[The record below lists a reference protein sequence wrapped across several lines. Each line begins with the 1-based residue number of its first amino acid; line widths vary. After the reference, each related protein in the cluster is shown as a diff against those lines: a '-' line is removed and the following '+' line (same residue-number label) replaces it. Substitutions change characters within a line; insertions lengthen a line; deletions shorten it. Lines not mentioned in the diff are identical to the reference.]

1 MKAIVCVILLICHV
15 SALELSLEQALGRM
29 EAGNQSLKAG
39 QARVEASQYSQKA
52 SLGNFLPVV
61 KLELIAEHLDR
72 DLVLDL
78 DPIREAMLQMQ
89 SSNAVTQQAFQNHMQ
104 GGTPYTTSQQQA
116 IQQGAYQQ
124 LDEAVP
130 HFLDTIK
137 HQNHWLG
144 NITVYQPLFHGGK
157 IYAANRIFQSK
168 TKVATQ
174 EQVRKIADLRRDF
187 SKLYLQ
193 ATILRT
199 SISLRQN
206 ALLAMES
213 HRQRAQT
220 LVEQGMVDRT
230 ALLRAQIALADG
242 RTALADD
249 QMKLNSIGLTLAQ
262 YMDAQ
267 ESIYPSDT
275 ILELPPKIAK
285 LDSYLQNIRSAHPL
299 ITTMQAQVDL
309 SNRVIAVKNADF
321 VPEIGAF
328 GKYELNQSELSS
340 LEPNWVV
347 GVKGSVT
354 LFRGGSDYYQRESAL
369 ASKREV
375 QWMKA
380 DVMRSL
386 EAQFERQ
393 HLVMEQSR
401 LRYYNLGAQE
411 ELAQEN
417 HRFTLRRFEEGQGT
431 GLEVVDA
438 WLQLQKVQ
446 LERVAS
452 AGDAWNALLELQWAC
467 GRTSEFVEMWQE
479 GNTK

>member
-1 MKAIVCVILLICHV
+1 MRIIFIFLILLCHA
-15 SALELSLEQALGRM
+15 SALELPLADALARM
-29 EAGNQSLKAG
+29 ELGNHSLKAG
-39 QARVEASQYSQKA
+39 QARVDASEYSQKA

-61 KLELIAEHLDR
+61 KLELVAEHLDR

-78 DPIREAMLQMQ
+78 DPIREAMLQLQ
-89 SSNAVTQQAFQNHMQ
+89 SGDAVTQQALQNHLQ
-104 GGTPYTTSQQQA
+104 GGAPLTTAQQQA
-116 IQQGAYQQ
+116 IQQGAYQGY
-124 LDEAVP
+124 DEAIP

-157 IYAANRIFQSK
+157 IYAANRIAQAK

-174 EQVRKIADLRRDF
+174 EQVRKVSDLRRDF

-193 ATILRT
+193 ASILRS
-199 SISLRQN
+199 SIALRQN
-206 ALLAMES
+206 ALTAMES
-213 HRQRAQT
+213 HRQKAEI

-242 RTALADD
+242 RTALADE
-249 QMKLNSIGLTLAQ
+249 QMKLHSIGLALSQ
-262 YMDAQ
+262 YMDAN
-267 ESIYPSDT
+267 EPVYPSDT
-275 ILELPPKIAK
+275 ILKLPQKMSNT
-285 LDSYLQNIRSAHPL
+285 DSYRQNLRSAHPL
-299 ITTMQAQVDL
+299 VNTMQAQEEL
-309 SNRVIAVKNADF
+309 ASRVIAVKNADF

-386 EAQFERQ
+386 ESQFERQ
-393 HLVMEQSR
+393 LLVLEQSR
-401 LRYYNLGAQE
+401 LRYENLGAQE

-446 LERVAS
+446 IERVAS
-452 AGDAWNALLELQWAC
+452 AGDAWNALLEIQWSC
-467 GRTSEFVEMWQE
+467 GKTSEFVEMWQG
-479 GNTK
+479 GNAK

>member
-1 MKAIVCVILLICHV
+1 MKAIFLLLVLVCNV
-15 SALELSLEQALGRM
+15 SALQLPLAEALVRM
-29 EAGNQSLKAG
+29 EAGNPSLKAG
-39 QARVEASQYSQKA
+39 QARVDASEYSQKA
-52 SLGNFLPVV
+52 SRGHFLPVV
-61 KLELIAEHLDR
+61 KLELVAEHLDR

-89 SSNAVTQQAFQNHMQ
+89 TGDAVTQQALQNQMQ
-104 GGTPYTTSQQQA
+104 GGAPLTTAQQQA
-116 IQQGAYQQ
+116 IQQGAYQAY
-124 LDEAVP
+124 DEAVP

-157 IYAANRIFQSK
+157 IYAANRIAQSK

-174 EQVRKIADLRRDF
+174 EQARKMSDLRRDF

-193 ATILRT
+193 ASILRS
-199 SISLRQN
+199 SIALRQN
-206 ALLAMES
+206 ALIAMES

-242 RTALADD
+242 RTALADE
-249 QMKLNSIGLTLAQ
+249 QMKLQSIALTLSQ
-262 YMDAQ
+262 FMDA
-267 ESIYPSDT
+267 EEPVYPSDT
-275 ILELPPKIAK
+275 IIMLPHKITNPN
-285 LDSYLQNIRSAHPL
+285 SYRQNIRLAHPL
-299 ITTMQAQVDL
+299 MNTMQAQEEL
-309 SNRVIAVKNADF
+309 ASRAIAVKNADF

-354 LFRGGSDYYQRESAL
+354 LFRGGNDYYQRESAL
-369 ASKREV
+369 ATKREV

-393 HLVMEQSR
+393 MLVMEQSR
-401 LRYYNLGAQE
+401 LRYENLGAQE

-452 AGDAWNALLELQWAC
+452 AGDAWNALLEMQWSC
-467 GRTSEFVEMWQE
+467 GKTSEFVDMWQG
-479 GNTK
+479 GNAK